1 MTQIKMNKRVKSILS
16 IQTANNDMLTLQKN
30 TKSTLKDLKQED
42 SDSTEEDI
50 IVINPTTYPSSYT
63 PNTIKDLTLKNLERI
78 VDICLKN
85 MSDIAKECSMEAPTY
100 RYESLEEIG
109 ALIENKNNAIQTL
122 KEQLST
128 GNLKSENLQQ
138 DLIRS
143 GQNVK
148 TLIEEKAELEAR
160 LFLLKDDLKA
170 AEKVANDLRLDNT
183 LKDNMIAG
191 MKMNETSHIVMVK
204 SLEEAKATIQEL
216 EKVKRDQELRIEEL
230 TVQNADVKPSE
241 KDKNDQELRTVEV
254 MAQNA
259 KLKRKL
265 NVIGLVSVIGT
276 IILIGVMLFNFK
288 SCTNTSTE
296 VTGLNDSIQTY
307 RDSLNREV
315 SYRQS
320 LESSNAK
327 AILDLQTKDEAIIKL
342 QKSISNMK
350 GDVKKLKAVVL
361 FNNATIYELKDSL
374 RNKIVAIDSTADSAY
389 PVYNRIVKDEW
400 INADITLGLS
410 KFDFKL
416 KVKNE
421 FDVKFTEEPDG
432 FLNTKT
438 IVTVV
443 NKNPYT
449 YTTDLISYNVKTQK
463 TKVPF
468 YTTASGIVLGA
479 ILGGLLF

>member
-16 IQTANNDMLTLQKN
+16 IQTIDNDLLTLQKN

-85 MSDIAKECSMEAPTY
+85 MSDIAKGYSMETPTY

-109 ALIENKNNAIQTL
+109 ALIENKNNTIQTL

-128 GNLKSENLQQ
+128 GNLKRENLQQ

-148 TLIEEKAELEAR
+148 TLIEEKAELEER

-183 LKDNMIAG
+183 LKDNMITG
-191 MKMNETSHIVMVK
+191 MKMNETSHIIMVK

-216 EKVKRDQELRIEEL
+216 EKVKRDQELRIEEIV
-230 TVQNADVKPSE
+230 VQNEEMK
-241 KDKNDQELRTVEV
+241 KK
-254 MAQNA
+254 
-259 KLKRKL
+259 
-265 NVIGLVSVIGT
+265 
-276 IILIGVMLFNFK
+276 LFNFEANANK
-288 SCTNTSTE
+288 VEKKHNPELNVLGLIGAIEIIVLISLILFGTRSCSNNSDP
-296 VTGLNDSIQTY
+296 VTGTTDSVHIY
-307 RDSLNREV
+307 RDSLNNEV

-320 LESSNAK
+320 LEASNVESVLK
-327 AILDLQTKDEAIIKL
+327 LKTKDSTILKL
-342 QKSISNMK
+342 QSSISNMK

>member
-16 IQTANNDMLTLQKN
+16 IQTIDDDLLTLQKN

-85 MSDIAKECSMEAPTY
+85 MSDIAKGYSVETPTY

-128 GNLKSENLQQ
+128 GNLKRENLQQ

-148 TLIEEKAELEAR
+148 TLIEEKAELEER
-160 LFLLKDDLKA
+160 LFLLKDDLKM

-230 TVQNADVKPSE
+230 MVQNDP
-241 KDKNDQELRTVEV
+241 ELRTVEV

-421 FDVKFTEEPDG
+421 FDVKFIEEPDG

-438 IVTVV
+438 IVTIV

>member
-50 IVINPTTYPSSYT
+50 IVINPTMYPSSYT

-85 MSDIAKECSMEAPTY
+85 MSDIAKGYSMETPTY
-100 RYESLEEIG
+100 HYESLEEIG

-122 KEQLST
+122 KERLSNS
-128 GNLKSENLQQ
+128 NLKSENLQQ

-148 TLIEEKAELEAR
+148 TLIEEKAELEER
-160 LFLLKDDLKA
+160 LFLLKDDLKT

-183 LKDNMIAG
+183 LKGNMIMD
-191 MKMNETSHIVMVK
+191 MKMNDTGHIVMVK

-216 EKVKRDQELRIEEL
+216 EKVKRDQEIRIEEL
-230 TVQNADVKPSE
+230 IVQNTELTLKLSNFENTAQ
-241 KDKNDQELRTVEV
+241 DK
-254 MAQNA
+254 
-259 KLKRKL
+259 KRKYVPEL
-265 NVIGLVSVIGT
+265 NVLG
-276 IILIGVMLFNFK
+276 LIGAIEIIVLLSLILFGTKTCSN
-288 SCTNTSTE
+288 NTETVSGT
-296 VTGLNDSIQTY
+296 TDSIHIY
-307 RDSLNREV
+307 RDSLNNEV

-320 LESSNAK
+320 LEASNAESVLK
-327 AILDLQTKDEAIIKL
+327 LKTKDSTILKL
-342 QKSISNMK
+342 QSSISNMK

>member
-50 IVINPTTYPSSYT
+50 IVINPTTYPNSYT

-85 MSDIAKECSMEAPTY
+85 MSDIAKGYSMETPTY

-216 EKVKRDQELRIEEL
+216 EKVKRDQEIRIEEL
-230 TVQNADVKPSE
+230 IVQNTELTLKLSNFENTAQ
-241 KDKNDQELRTVEV
+241 DK
-254 MAQNA
+254 
-259 KLKRKL
+259 KRKYVPEL
-265 NVIGLVSVIGT
+265 NVLG
-276 IILIGVMLFNFK
+276 LIGAIEIIVLLSLILFGTKTCSN
-288 SCTNTSTE
+288 NTETVSGT
-296 VTGLNDSIQTY
+296 TDSIHIY
-307 RDSLNREV
+307 RDSLNNEV

-320 LESSNAK
+320 LEASNAESVLK
-327 AILDLQTKDEAIIKL
+327 LKTKDSTILKL
-342 QKSISNMK
+342 QSSISNMK

>member
-78 VDICLKN
+78 VNICLKN

-230 TVQNADVKPSE
+230 MVQNDP
-241 KDKNDQELRTVEV
+241 ELRTVEV

>member
-1 MTQIKMNKRVKSILS
+1 MTQIRVNKRVKSILS
-16 IQTANNDMLTLQKN
+16 IQTIDNDILTLQKN

-85 MSDIAKECSMEAPTY
+85 MSDIAKGYSMETPTY

-128 GNLKSENLQQ
+128 GNLKRENLQQ

-148 TLIEEKAELEAR
+148 TLIEEKAELEER

-183 LKDNMIAG
+183 LKDNMITG
-191 MKMNETSHIVMVK
+191 MKMNETSHIIMVK

-216 EKVKRDQELRIEEL
+216 EKVKRDQEIRIEEL
-230 TVQNADVKPSE
+230 IVQNTELTLKLSNFENTAQ
-241 KDKNDQELRTVEV
+241 DK
-254 MAQNA
+254 
-259 KLKRKL
+259 KRKYVPEL
-265 NVIGLVSVIGT
+265 NVLG
-276 IILIGVMLFNFK
+276 LIGAIEIIVLISLILFGTR
-288 SCTNTSTE
+288 SCSNSSDT
-296 VTGLNDSIQTY
+296 VTGITDSVHIY
-307 RDSLNREV
+307 RDSLNNEV

-320 LESSNAK
+320 LEASNAESVLK
-327 AILDLQTKDEAIIKL
+327 LKTKDSTILKL
-342 QKSISNMK
+342 QSSISNMK

-361 FNNATIYELKDSL
+361 FNNATISELKDSL

-468 YTTASGIVLGA
+468 YATASGIVLGA

>member
-1 MTQIKMNKRVKSILS
+1 M
-16 IQTANNDMLTLQKN
+16 
-30 TKSTLKDLKQED
+30 
-42 SDSTEEDI
+42 
-50 IVINPTTYPSSYT
+50 
-63 PNTIKDLTLKNLERI
+63 
-78 VDICLKN
+78 
-85 MSDIAKECSMEAPTY
+85 
-100 RYESLEEIG
+100 
-109 ALIENKNNAIQTL
+109 
-122 KEQLST
+122 
-128 GNLKSENLQQ
+128 
-138 DLIRS
+138 
-143 GQNVK
+143 
-148 TLIEEKAELEAR
+148 IEEKAELEER

-170 AEKVANDLRLDNT
+170 AEKVANELRLDNT
-183 LKDNMIAG
+183 LKDNMITG
-191 MKMNETSHIVMVK
+191 MKMNETDHIVMVK

-216 EKVKRDQELRIEEL
+216 EKVKRDQEIRIEEL
-230 TVQNADVKPSE
+230 IVQNTELTLKLSNFENTAQ
-241 KDKNDQELRTVEV
+241 DK
-254 MAQNA
+254 
-259 KLKRKL
+259 KRKYVPEL
-265 NVIGLVSVIGT
+265 NVLG
-276 IILIGVMLFNFK
+276 LIGAIEIIVLISLILFGTKTCSN
-288 SCTNTSTE
+288 NTETVSGT
-296 VTGLNDSIQTY
+296 TDSIHIY
-307 RDSLNREV
+307 RDSLNNEV

-320 LESSNAK
+320 LEASNAESVLK
-327 AILDLQTKDEAIIKL
+327 LKTKDSTILKL
-342 QKSISNMK
+342 QSSISNMK

>member
-1 MTQIKMNKRVKSILS
+1 MTQIRVNKRVKSILS
-16 IQTANNDMLTLQKN
+16 IQTIDDDLLTLQKN

-85 MSDIAKECSMEAPTY
+85 MSDIAKGYSMETPTY

-128 GNLKSENLQQ
+128 GNLKRENLQQ

-148 TLIEEKAELEAR
+148 TLIEEKAELEVK
-160 LFLLKDDLKA
+160 LFLLKEDLKA

-183 LKDNMIAG
+183 LKDNMIMD

-216 EKVKRDQELRIEEL
+216 EKVKRDQEIRIEEL
-230 TVQNADVKPSE
+230 IVQNTELTLKLSNFENTAQ
-241 KDKNDQELRTVEV
+241 DK
-254 MAQNA
+254 
-259 KLKRKL
+259 KRKYVPEL
-265 NVIGLVSVIGT
+265 NVLG
-276 IILIGVMLFNFK
+276 LIGAIEIIVLLSLILFGTKTCSN
-288 SCTNTSTE
+288 NTETVSGT
-296 VTGLNDSIQTY
+296 TDSIHIY
-307 RDSLNREV
+307 RDSLNNEV

-320 LESSNAK
+320 LEASNAESVLK
-327 AILDLQTKDEAIIKL
+327 LKTKDSTILKL
-342 QKSISNMK
+342 QSSISNMK

>member
-16 IQTANNDMLTLQKN
+16 IQTADNDLLTLQEN
-30 TKSTLKDLKQED
+30 TKSTLKDLEQED
-42 SDSTEEDI
+42 SDSAEEDI
-50 IVINPTTYPSSYT
+50 IVINPTTYPGSYA
-63 PNTIKDLTLKNLERI
+63 PNIIKDLTLKHLERI

-85 MSDIAKECSMEAPTY
+85 MSDIAKGYSMETPTY

-148 TLIEEKAELEAR
+148 TLIEEKAELEAK
-160 LFLLKDDLKA
+160 LFLLKDDLKT

-183 LKDNMIAG
+183 LKDNMIMG

-216 EKVKRDQELRIEEL
+216 EKVKRDQEIRIEEL
-230 TVQNADVKPSE
+230 IVQNTELTLKLSNFENTAQ
-241 KDKNDQELRTVEV
+241 DK
-254 MAQNA
+254 
-259 KLKRKL
+259 KRKYVPEL
-265 NVIGLVSVIGT
+265 NVLG
-276 IILIGVMLFNFK
+276 LIGAIEIIVLLSLILFGTKTCSN
-288 SCTNTSTE
+288 NTETVSGT
-296 VTGLNDSIQTY
+296 TDSIHIY
-307 RDSLNREV
+307 RDSLNNEV

-320 LESSNAK
+320 LEASNAESVLK
-327 AILDLQTKDEAIIKL
+327 LKTKDSTILKL
-342 QKSISNMK
+342 QSSISNMK

>member
-16 IQTANNDMLTLQKN
+16 IQTADNDLLTLQEN
-30 TKSTLKDLKQED
+30 TKSTLKDLEQED
-42 SDSTEEDI
+42 SDSAEENI
-50 IVINPTTYPSSYT
+50 IVINPTTYPGSYA
-63 PNTIKDLTLKNLERI
+63 PNIIKDLTLKHLERI

-85 MSDIAKECSMEAPTY
+85 MSNIAKEHSMETPTY
-100 RYESLEEIG
+100 RHKSLEEIG

-148 TLIEEKAELEAR
+148 TLIEEKAELEGK
-160 LFLLKDDLKA
+160 LFLLKDDLKT

-183 LKDNMIAG
+183 LKDNMIMG
-191 MKMNETSHIVMVK
+191 LKMNETGHIVMVK

-216 EKVKRDQELRIEEL
+216 EKVKRDQEIRIEEL
-230 TVQNADVKPSE
+230 IVQNTELTLKLSNFENTVQ
-241 KDKNDQELRTVEV
+241 DK
-254 MAQNA
+254 
-259 KLKRKL
+259 KRKYVPEL
-265 NVIGLVSVIGT
+265 NVLG
-276 IILIGVMLFNFK
+276 LIGAIEIIVLLSLILFGTKTCSN
-288 SCTNTSTE
+288 NTETVSGT
-296 VTGLNDSIQTY
+296 TDSIHIY
-307 RDSLNREV
+307 RDSLNNEV

-320 LESSNAK
+320 LEASNAESVLK
-327 AILDLQTKDEAIIKL
+327 LKTKDSTILKL
-342 QKSISNMK
+342 QSSISNMK

>member
-1 MTQIKMNKRVKSILS
+1 MAQIKTNKRAKSLLS
-16 IQTANNDMLTLQKN
+16 LRTIEQMVLTLQNYK
-30 TKSTLKDLKQED
+30 KASSDTLADIEEVVEPEDVIVLNGEGNYRLPLYGALKHLRE
-42 SDSTEEDI
+42 I
-50 IVINPTTYPSSYT
+50 A
-63 PNTIKDLTLKNLERI
+63 
-78 VDICLKN
+78 DICLRNISELENKLSN
-85 MSDIAKECSMEAPTY
+85 TVLTSDCKTLSDINRKLADSQAKIELLEKDIEETKIKLVETENENSKLRIELAE
-100 RYESLEEIG
+100 ESDKVKLLESHLEKYNDNVGFLNRANEKINALQKDKADAG
-109 ALIENKNNAIQTL
+109 NLIEDLLISNSELKNKLYNF
-122 KEQLST
+122 
-128 GNLKSENLQQ
+128 EN
-138 DLIRS
+138 
-143 GQNVK
+143 K
-148 TLIEEKAELEAR
+148 
-160 LFLLKDDLKA
+160 
-170 AEKVANDLRLDNT
+170 
-183 LKDNMIAG
+183 
-191 MKMNETSHIVMVK
+191 
-204 SLEEAKATIQEL
+204 
-216 EKVKRDQELRIEEL
+216 KRKYVPELRIL
-230 TVQNADVKPSE
+230 
-241 KDKNDQELRTVEV
+241 
-254 MAQNA
+254 
-259 KLKRKL
+259 
-265 NVIGLVSVIGT
+265 G
-276 IILIGVMLFNFK
+276 LIGAIEIIVLISLILFGTR
-288 SCTNTSTE
+288 SCSNSSDT
-296 VTGLNDSIQTY
+296 VTGTTDSVHIY
-307 RDSLNREV
+307 RDSLNNEV

-320 LESSNAK
+320 LEASNAESVLK
-327 AILDLQTKDEAIIKL
+327 LKTKDSTILKL
-342 QKSISNMK
+342 QSSISNMK

>member
-1 MTQIKMNKRVKSILS
+1 MTQIRVNKRVKSILS
-16 IQTANNDMLTLQKN
+16 IQTIDNDILTLQKN

-50 IVINPTTYPSSYT
+50 IVINPTTYPSYYT
-63 PNTIKDLTLKNLERI
+63 SNTIKNLTLKNLERI

-85 MSDIAKECSMEAPTY
+85 MSDIAKGHNMETPTY

-128 GNLKSENLQQ
+128 GNLKRENLQQ

-148 TLIEEKAELEAR
+148 TLIEEKAELEEK
-160 LFLLKDDLKA
+160 LFLLKDDLKT

-191 MKMNETSHIVMVK
+191 IKMNETDHIVMVK

-216 EKVKRDQELRIEEL
+216 EKVKRDQEIRIEEL
-230 TVQNADVKPSE
+230 IVQNTELTLKLSNFENTAQ
-241 KDKNDQELRTVEV
+241 DK
-254 MAQNA
+254 
-259 KLKRKL
+259 KRKYVPEL
-265 NVIGLVSVIGT
+265 NVLG
-276 IILIGVMLFNFK
+276 LIGAIEIIVLLSLILFGTR
-288 SCTNTSTE
+288 SCSNSSDT
-296 VTGLNDSIQTY
+296 VTGTTDSVHIY
-307 RDSLNREV
+307 RDSLNNEV

-320 LESSNAK
+320 LEASNAESVLK
-327 AILDLQTKDEAIIKL
+327 LKTKDSTILKL
-342 QKSISNMK
+342 QSSISNMK

>member
-1 MTQIKMNKRVKSILS
+1 
-16 IQTANNDMLTLQKN
+16 MLTLQKN
-30 TKSTLKDLKQED
+30 TKSTLKDLEQED
-42 SDSTEEDI
+42 SDSAKEDI
-50 IVINPTTYPSSYT
+50 IVINPTTYPGSYA

-85 MSDIAKECSMEAPTY
+85 MSDIAKGYSMETPTY

-183 LKDNMIAG
+183 LKGNMIAG

-230 TVQNADVKPSE
+230 MVQNDP
-241 KDKNDQELRTVEV
+241 ELRTVEV

>member
-16 IQTANNDMLTLQKN
+16 IQTADNDLLTLQGN
-30 TKSTLKDLKQED
+30 TKSTLKDLEQED
-42 SDSTEEDI
+42 SDSAKEDI
-50 IVINPTTYPSSYT
+50 IVINPTTYPGSYA
-63 PNTIKDLTLKNLERI
+63 PNIIKDLTLKHLERI

-85 MSDIAKECSMEAPTY
+85 MSDIAKGHSMEIPTY

-128 GNLKSENLQQ
+128 SYLKSENLQQ

-148 TLIEEKAELEAR
+148 TLIEEKAELEAK
-160 LFLLKDDLKA
+160 LFLLKDDLKT

-183 LKDNMIAG
+183 LKGNMIMD
-191 MKMNETSHIVMVK
+191 MKMNDTGHIVMVK

-216 EKVKRDQELRIEEL
+216 EKVKRDQEIRIEEL
-230 TVQNADVKPSE
+230 IVQNTELTLKLSNFENTAQ
-241 KDKNDQELRTVEV
+241 DK
-254 MAQNA
+254 
-259 KLKRKL
+259 KRKYVPEL
-265 NVIGLVSVIGT
+265 NVLG
-276 IILIGVMLFNFK
+276 LIGAIEIIVLLSLILFGTKTCSN
-288 SCTNTSTE
+288 NTETVSGT
-296 VTGLNDSIQTY
+296 TDSIHIY
-307 RDSLNREV
+307 RDSLNNEV

-320 LESSNAK
+320 LEASNAESVLK
-327 AILDLQTKDEAIIKL
+327 LKTKDSTILKL
-342 QKSISNMK
+342 QSSISNMK

>member
-16 IQTANNDMLTLQKN
+16 IQTIDNDILTLQKN

-50 IVINPTTYPSSYT
+50 IVINPTMYPSSYT

-85 MSDIAKECSMEAPTY
+85 MSDIAKGYSMETPTY
-100 RYESLEEIG
+100 HYESLEEIG

-128 GNLKSENLQQ
+128 SNLKSENLQQ

-148 TLIEEKAELEAR
+148 TLIEEKAELEAK
-160 LFLLKDDLKA
+160 LFLLKDDLKT

-183 LKDNMIAG
+183 LKGNMIMG
-191 MKMNETSHIVMVK
+191 MKMNDTGHIVMVK

-216 EKVKRDQELRIEEL
+216 EKVKRDQEIRIEEL
-230 TVQNADVKPSE
+230 IVQNTELTLKLSNFENTAQ
-241 KDKNDQELRTVEV
+241 DK
-254 MAQNA
+254 
-259 KLKRKL
+259 KRKYVPEL
-265 NVIGLVSVIGT
+265 NVLG
-276 IILIGVMLFNFK
+276 LIGAIEIIVLLSLILFGTKTCSN
-288 SCTNTSTE
+288 NTETVSGT
-296 VTGLNDSIQTY
+296 TDSIHIY
-307 RDSLNREV
+307 RDSLNNEV

-320 LESSNAK
+320 LEASNAESVLK
-327 AILDLQTKDEAIIKL
+327 LKTKDSTILKL
-342 QKSISNMK
+342 QSSISNMK

>member
-1 MTQIKMNKRVKSILS
+1 MNKRVKSILS
-16 IQTANNDMLTLQKN
+16 IQTIDNDILTLQKN

-50 IVINPTTYPSSYT
+50 IVINPTMYPSSYT

-85 MSDIAKECSMEAPTY
+85 MSDIAKGYSMETPTY
-100 RYESLEEIG
+100 HYESLEEIG

-128 GNLKSENLQQ
+128 SNLKSENLQQ

-148 TLIEEKAELEAR
+148 TLIEEKAELEAK
-160 LFLLKDDLKA
+160 LFLLKDDLKT

-183 LKDNMIAG
+183 LKGNMIMG
-191 MKMNETSHIVMVK
+191 MKMNDTGHIVMVK

-216 EKVKRDQELRIEEL
+216 EKVKRDQEIRIEEL
-230 TVQNADVKPSE
+230 IVQNTELTLKLSNFENTAQ
-241 KDKNDQELRTVEV
+241 DK
-254 MAQNA
+254 
-259 KLKRKL
+259 KRKYVPEL
-265 NVIGLVSVIGT
+265 NVLG
-276 IILIGVMLFNFK
+276 LIGAIEIIVLLSLILFGTKTCSN
-288 SCTNTSTE
+288 NTETVSGT
-296 VTGLNDSIQTY
+296 TDSIHIY
-307 RDSLNREV
+307 RDSLNNEV

-320 LESSNAK
+320 LEASNAESVLK
-327 AILDLQTKDEAIIKL
+327 LKTKDSTILKL
-342 QKSISNMK
+342 QSSISNMK

>member
-16 IQTANNDMLTLQKN
+16 IQTADNDLLTLQEN
-30 TKSTLKDLKQED
+30 TKSTLKDLEQED
-42 SDSTEEDI
+42 SDSAEEDI
-50 IVINPTTYPSSYT
+50 IVINPTTYPGSYA
-63 PNTIKDLTLKNLERI
+63 PNIIKDLTLKHLERI

-85 MSDIAKECSMEAPTY
+85 MSNIAKEHSMETPTY
-100 RYESLEEIG
+100 CYESLEEIG

-128 GNLKSENLQQ
+128 SNLKSENLQQ
-138 DLIRS
+138 YLIRS

-148 TLIEEKAELEAR
+148 TLIEEKAELEGK
-160 LFLLKDDLKA
+160 LFLLKDDLKT

-183 LKDNMIAG
+183 LKDNMIMG
-191 MKMNETSHIVMVK
+191 LKMNETGHIVMVK

-216 EKVKRDQELRIEEL
+216 EKVKRDQEIRIEEL
-230 TVQNADVKPSE
+230 IVQNTELTLKLSNFENTVQ
-241 KDKNDQELRTVEV
+241 DK
-254 MAQNA
+254 
-259 KLKRKL
+259 KRKYVPEL
-265 NVIGLVSVIGT
+265 NVLG
-276 IILIGVMLFNFK
+276 LIGAIEIIVLLSLILFGTKTCSN
-288 SCTNTSTE
+288 NTETVSGT
-296 VTGLNDSIQTY
+296 TDSIHIY
-307 RDSLNREV
+307 RDSLNNEV

-320 LESSNAK
+320 LEASNAESVLK
-327 AILDLQTKDEAIIKL
+327 LKTKDSTILKL
-342 QKSISNMK
+342 QSSISNMK

>member
-1 MTQIKMNKRVKSILS
+1 MNKRVKSILS
-16 IQTANNDMLTLQKN
+16 IQTIDNDLLTLQKN

-78 VDICLKN
+78 VNICLKN
-85 MSDIAKECSMEAPTY
+85 MSDIAKECSMETPTY

-128 GNLKSENLQQ
+128 GNLKRENLQQ

-160 LFLLKDDLKA
+160 LFLFKDDLKA
-170 AEKVANDLRLDNT
+170 AEKVANELRLDNT
-183 LKDNMIAG
+183 LKGNMIAG

-230 TVQNADVKPSE
+230 MVQNDP
-241 KDKNDQELRTVEV
+241 ELRTVEV

-421 FDVKFTEEPDG
+421 FDVKFIEEPDG

-438 IVTVV
+438 IVTIV

-468 YTTASGIVLGA
+468 YTTAGGIVLGA